1 LSKQIYFDH
10 NATTPVDGEVF
21 QAMKPFLTEQWG
33 NPSSIHW
40 AGRGP
45 HKAIDEA
52 REQICEFMGCSSVEL
67 VITSSGSESDNL
79 AIKGVAYAK
88 KKKGNHIITTK
99 VEHPAVLNPC
109 KFLERE
115 GFNVTYL
122 GVDKDGMLDLDELR
136 AAITPETTL
145 ITIMFANNETGVV
158 FPIKEIGA
166 IAREHKITF
175 HTDAVQSAGKIPI
188 NVKDLNVDLLS
199 ISGHKLYGPKGVA
212 ALFVRR
218 GVRIVPLIHGGHH
231 ERNRRGGTE
240 NVAGIVGLAK
250 ACEVAMRDMAEE
262 SARVAKLRDRL
273 EKGLLEAI
281 PVLRINGKRDS
292 RIPNTANVAF
302 DFVEGESLLLSMDM
316 LGIAAASGSACTSG
330 SLESSHVLNAM
341 GVKAELTHGS
351 IRFSLGRSN
360 TEEEVDYLIKEMP
373 PIVERIRGMSP
384 LWDSK
389 EQKGIDLDFDEK
401 VCT

>member
-1 LSKQIYFDH
+1 
-10 NATTPVDGEVF
+10 
-21 QAMKPFLTEQWG
+21 MKPFLTEQWG

-360 TEEEVDYLIKEMP
+360 NSRAYQGYVTAL
-373 PIVERIRGMSP
+373 G
-384 LWDSK
+384 L
-389 EQKGIDLDFDEK
+389 
-401 VCT
+401 

>member
-1 LSKQIYFDH
+1 MSKQIYFDH